1 MSARVIVAVIATPI
15 GLSACSP
22 GVETAKASPAEQ
34 ADSAAARACV
44 GWVDTR
50 PADSGGTEVT
60 VAGFRSLHE
69 ARQPVLDA
77 AASAA
82 RLSPTSWES
91 LYEAM
96 TLNADVLPEQVRL
109 ALKMTALGLSSDG
122 TLSEEKFHAFT
133 VIRQECRKVN
143 VAIP

>member
-1 MSARVIVAVIATPI
+1 
-15 GLSACSP
+15 
-22 GVETAKASPAEQ
+22 
-34 ADSAAARACV
+34 
-44 GWVDTR
+44 
-50 PADSGGTEVT
+50 
-60 VAGFRSLHE
+60 
-69 ARQPVLDA
+69 
-77 AASAA
+77 
-82 RLSPTSWES
+82 
-91 LYEAM
+91 M